1 MKKLK
6 RISQG
11 EMIKTHLMRRGS
23 ITSWEAIK
31 LYGCTRLSAKIYDL
45 RQDGFN
51 IKTEN
56 ITKNN
61 KYGYPVTFAK
71 YIMSRKHN

>member
-1 MKKLK
+1 MKKETK

-11 EMIKTHLMRRGS
+11 EMIRKHLTKKRS

-45 RQDGFN
+45 RAEGMD
-51 IKTEN
+51 IRTDHV
-56 ITKNN
+56 TKKNR
-61 KYGYPVTFAK
+61 YGYPVTFAK
-71 YIMSRKHN
+71 YILQK

>member
-1 MKKLK
+1 MQK

-11 EMIKTHLMRRGS
+11 ELIRKHLNRHGS

-45 RQDGFN
+45 RAEGMK
-51 IKTEN
+51 IRTEN
-56 ITKNN
+56 ITKKNR
-61 KYGYPVTFAK
+61 YGYMVTFAK
-71 YIMSRKHN
+71 YIRER

>member
-1 MKKLK
+1 MKKETK

-11 EMIKTHLMRRGS
+11 EMIRKHIVKKRS

-45 RQDGFN
+45 RAEGMN
-51 IKTEN
+51 IKTDH
-56 ITKNN
+56 ITKKNR
-61 KYGYPVTFAK
+61 YGYPVTYAN
-71 YIMSRKHN
+71 YILVK

>member
-1 MKKLK
+1 MKKDTK

-11 EMIKTHLMRRGS
+11 EMIRKHLVKKRS

-45 RQDGFN
+45 RAEGMN
-51 IKTEN
+51 IKTDH
-56 ITKNN
+56 ITKKNR
-61 KYGYPVTFAK
+61 YGYPVTFAN
-71 YIMSRKHN
+71 YILVK